1 MFINITWNIIILI
14 SIASIT
20 VLITFNRFITL
31 KQTKIPFTNKSI
43 FILVYKRKSIYVYS
57 SLAIKTVTTPVLGII
72 PNHNNKLLILY

>member
-1 MFINITWNIIILI
+1 MDFKLYRYYLGIKIIYNRYG
-14 SIASIT
+14 
-20 VLITFNRFITL
+20 LITFNRFITL